1 MIISLIIP
9 QILILVSIWR
19 EKLFFIL
26 RESLIVFSSITR
38 LVERVWC
45 RVLGAVSVPALRIVS
60 DGRVENKILIRNLVW
75 LLVTHHLTFSVRLT
89 DVLSLLGHFL
99 RIALLEG

>member
-1 MIISLIIP
+1 LIISLIIP
-9 QILILVSIWR
+9 QILIFVSIWR

-26 RESLIVFSSITR
+26 RESLKVFSSITR

-45 RVLGAVSVPALRIVS
+45 RVLGAVTVPELRIVS
-60 DGRVENKILIRNLVW
+60 DGRVEYKILICHFVW

-89 DVLSLLGHFL
+89 DVSFLLGHCL
-99 RIALLEG
+99 KMSLLMG